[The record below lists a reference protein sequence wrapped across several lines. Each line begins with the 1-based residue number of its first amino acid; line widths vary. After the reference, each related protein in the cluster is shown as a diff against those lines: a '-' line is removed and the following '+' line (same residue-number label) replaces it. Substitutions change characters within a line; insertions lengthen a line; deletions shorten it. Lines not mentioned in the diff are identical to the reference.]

1 MALSRKVEVY
11 SHKRLIGTS
20 ELEVTDEGMGILFGS
35 FVPTQDYSDIRE
47 TIWKFH
53 NSEIEENLLSLKNL
67 RLNAQLD
74 CGCFL
79 YPLGGF
85 LIFDMEDLPEK
96 EIQFEA
102 AGVFRHVVN
111 DCFLS
116 SPPRLKLS
124 SLWET
129 ITIEQKLSFED
140 ELFKELSPEHAL
152 VDYDCSAVA
161 TSAHNDNVLFAI
173 HKPGDDAFDY
183 AIVHLTWSS
192 KQESNAAYPRVK
204 FFKEIEE
211 IEVV

>member
-1 MALSRKVEVY
+1 MKQSRKVEVF
-11 SHKRLIGTS
+11 SHNRLIGTS
-20 ELEVTDEGMGILFGS
+20 ELEVTEESMGILFGS
-35 FVPTQDYSDIRE
+35 FVPTAHYFDIRD

-53 NSEIEENLLSLKNL
+53 HSEDEENFLNLKNL

-102 AGVFRHVVN
+102 AGVFRHIVI
-111 DCFLS
+111 DCFLN
-116 SPPRLKLS
+116 SPPTLKLS
-124 SLWET
+124 SPWEPVK
-129 ITIEQKLSFED
+129 IEQKISFED
-140 ELFKELSPEHAL
+140 ELSRELSPDHPLAE
-152 VDYDCSAVA
+152 YEYSAVA
-161 TSAHNDNVLFAI
+161 SSTDSDDVLYAI
-173 HKPGDDAFDY
+173 HKPGDDVYDY

-192 KQESNAAYPRVK
+192 KQESDTAYPRVK
-204 FFKEIEE
+204 FYKEFEE